1 MSDLVIGD
9 DLAAKINSS
18 LADGLP
24 ILVAYV
30 NAENQA
36 RLSFRGSTHV
46 HSADQLAVWARN
58 PEGGL
63 SAAIAS
69 NPKVTLLYRD
79 PASRT
84 MVFFYGRARV
94 VDDEA
99 TRNAVYDASPEPER
113 NADPEKK
120 GKAVIIDLDLVQG
133 RNAEGPINLSR

>member
-24 ILVAYV
+24 ILIAYV
-30 NAENQA
+30 NGENQA
-36 RLSFRGSTHV
+36 RLSFRGSAHV
-46 HSADQLAVWARN
+46 HSSDQLALWARN

-63 SAAIAS
+63 LANIAA

-84 MVFFYGRARV
+84 MVFFYGRASV
-94 VDDEA
+94 ADDEA

-113 NADPEKK
+113 NADPDKK
-120 GKAVIIDLDLVQG
+120 GSAVIIDLDQVQG
-133 RNAEGPINLSR
+133 RNAEGPINLTR